1 MVMKPVEIDDVPVVT
16 FAVTGADSN
25 SFALRRIGEELVERL
40 AVVPKVSRAFLV
52 GGQARTISVELEPD
66 RLLAH
71 KMGISEVKNAVAMSN
86 AASPASTFGRLD
98 KEFQVV
104 VQPHLTSAADV
115 GNLVVGVFDDRPV
128 FLKDLANV
136 SDGPD
141 EVTDYVR
148 HGWGAASEFDKHA
161 STSGWLIG
169 AKHGEHNAPSHSSV
183 DESIPAV
190 TIAISKQKGANAVQ
204 VADAVIKEANRLRE
218 EILPDDVELI
228 VTRNNGIVAN
238 EKVNE
243 LIEALGVAIVIVI
256 LLLTFGLGWRE
267 ALIVSIAVPVVF
279 GLTLAV
285 NLLFGYTINRV
296 TLFALILALGLLV
309 DDPIVDVENIARHF

>member
-1 MVMKPVEIDDVPVVT
+1 M
-16 FAVTGADSN
+16 
-25 SFALRRIGEELVERL
+25 R
-40 AVVPKVSRAFLV
+40 
-52 GGQARTISVELEPD
+52 
-66 RLLAH
+66 
-71 KMGISEVKNAVAMSN
+71 
-86 AASPASTFGRLD
+86 
-98 KEFQVV
+98 QVI
-104 VQPHLTSAADV
+104 QS
-115 GNLVVGVFDDRPV
+115 
-128 FLKDLANV
+128 
-136 SDGPD
+136 
-141 EVTDYVR
+141 
-148 HGWGAASEFDKHA
+148 
-161 STSGWLIG
+161 I
-169 AKHGEHNAPSHSSV
+169 

-204 VADAVIKEANRLRE
+204 VADAVIQEANRLRE

-296 TLFALILALGLLV
+296 TLFALILALGLV
-309 DDPIVDVENIARHF
+309 SR